1 MASPAEIVGAVVSR
15 HDTTVKVRYACKA
28 NERVFLAYGRAYGG
42 SALSGWETTGVE
54 TGIAGASEGVKKVT
68 LKGVTDATVGYVR
81 VYAVDTDSNQISWGN
96 TYSLPQTVHKAG
108 GFLLMLK

>member
-1 MASPAEIVGAVVSR
+1 M
-15 HDTTVKVRYACKA
+15 
-28 NERVFLAYGRAYGG
+28 L
-42 SALSGWETTGVE
+42 LTGV
-54 TGIAGASEGVKKVT
+54 KC
-68 LKGVTDATVGYVR
+68 YVR